1 MLMEEVCNT
10 RRPPSAHADGGRL
23 ASLSPVLRSPVAAL
37 TGLLAAV
44 LLPLSVLSVWT
55 DGVVSDTDKY
65 VETVTPLADDDTVKA
80 AAVKELEREA
90 MQLAATTGGPLPP
103 GTEDLVHL
111 VVQQVVDGP
120 TFRTA
125 WEQANRSAHEQ
136 LIAVL
141 EDRSNA
147 RLDDEGRVSIQLATV
162 FSAIAQNLAEQG
174 LVDADRAADVD
185 ASFAVMDADQLAKA
199 RRAYDALD
207 TLGFWLPLVW
217 AALVLLTLLLAR
229 RRLATTAKLAAASL
243 LTLGLLALVLLFA
256 RDALTED
263 LPQRDVALAV
273 WDVVVASLWR
283 AIQVCAAAL
292 LVVALVAAVLAGVR
306 QKRATPPGTDPDGAR
321 SFG

>member
-1 MLMEEVCNT
+1 M
-10 RRPPSAHADGGRL
+10 
-23 ASLSPVLRSPVAAL
+23 LRSPAAAL

-44 LLPLSVLSVWT
+44 LLPVSLLSVWVH
-55 DGVVSDTDKY
+55 GVVSDTDKY
-65 VETVTPLADDDTVKA
+65 VETVTPLADDDTVQA
-80 AAVKELEREA
+80 AVVKELEREA
-90 MQLAATTGGPLPP
+90 LQLAATTGGPLPL
-103 GTEDLVHL
+103 GTEELVH
-111 VVQQVVDGP
+111 VVVERVVDSP

-136 LIAVL
+136 LVAVL
-141 EDRSNA
+141 EDRSGA
-147 RLDDEGRVSIQLATV
+147 RLDDEARVSIQLATV
-162 FSAIAQNLAEQG
+162 FGAIAQDLAAQG
-174 LVDADRAADVD
+174 LVDADRAADID

-207 TLGFWLPLVW
+207 TLGFWLPLAW

-283 AIQVCAAAL
+283 TIEVCAAAL
-292 LVVALVAAVLAGVR
+292 VVVALVAAVAAKVLR
-306 QKRATPPGTDPDGAR
+306 QGAAPPGTDPDGVR